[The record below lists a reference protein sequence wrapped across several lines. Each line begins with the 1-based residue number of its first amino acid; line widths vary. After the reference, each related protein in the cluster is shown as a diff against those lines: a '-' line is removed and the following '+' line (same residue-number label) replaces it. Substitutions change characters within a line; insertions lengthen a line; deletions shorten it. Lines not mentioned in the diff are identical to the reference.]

1 MTVLHFFKE
10 SWENGDA
17 WIAWL
22 LLQKEL
28 CPVVSQSLLGSFLI
42 QMVKKGHLDTHST
55 HKNTTAILLHTAVV
69 GGVIFQTNAEM
80 FIFGYL
86 NVEFYV
92 RWGILGLM
100 RNFRLEVKCL
110 ILILKDKL
118 KCSLKKG
125 ILIGL
130 KGKSIPQGQIWFQ
143 IISANGYQV
152 YHKILISCQQFI
164 RMKYTPKRLYIL
176 FKCSLFL
183 HIVGTKLIL

>member
-1 MTVLHFFKE
+1 MQQYSNFLLNKHNFCRVNYSREESIQGQKLYEEIQYFKE

-28 CPVVSQSLLGSFLI
+28 CTVVSQSLLGSFLI

-55 HKNTTAILLHTAVV
+55 HKNTAAILLHTAVV

-92 RWGILGLM
+92 RWGILG
-100 RNFRLEVKCL
+100 
-110 ILILKDKL
+110 
-118 KCSLKKG
+118 
-125 ILIGL
+125 
-130 KGKSIPQGQIWFQ
+130 
-143 IISANGYQV
+143 
-152 YHKILISCQQFI
+152 
-164 RMKYTPKRLYIL
+164 
-176 FKCSLFL
+176 
-183 HIVGTKLIL
+183 